1 MKKVRL
7 STESL
12 TTCDNPCLHQKNLW
26 HHKQVATT
34 KSKTRFFFTLVM
46 VQPTMASSC
55 CKVSPGGHPW
65 EAIKHSFC
73 IIFFVCWEETR
84 FWKPKTPL
92 LSWLCYNPIDLSLH
106 GPQIRKIF
114 RYLNL
119 WVVPENLK
127 YKNKKWFY
135 VIHLFNPTNFRN
147 CRDQRH
153 GGDDKIQVVFFASD
167 LDLLGG
173 LFPWALSLTYSFIS
187 DSSQWF
193 IIFRL
198 YIWIVKSISNA
209 SSVVHVSWFYMPYQL
224 LTAHVHHL
232 FPWKISPR
240 WTPFLYASSSF
251 LQLDTN

>member
-1 MKKVRL
+1 
-7 STESL
+7 
-12 TTCDNPCLHQKNLW
+12 
-26 HHKQVATT
+26 
-34 KSKTRFFFTLVM
+34 M

-153 GGDDKIQVVFFASD
+153 GGMRKSRLSSWPRTRTCWMVCSRVSSVSPTLSFKIHLNRLFFFAYISESLTSCDNWVVDVRDPRVIILRALPSSWRHTSTSCFLEKLSSLDPVLVRLLFFFAS
-167 LDLLGG
+167 
-173 LFPWALSLTYSFIS
+173 W
-187 DSSQWF
+187 
-193 IIFRL
+193 
-198 YIWIVKSISNA
+198 
-209 SSVVHVSWFYMPYQL
+209 
-224 LTAHVHHL
+224 
-232 FPWKISPR
+232 
-240 WTPFLYASSSF
+240 
-251 LQLDTN
+251 